1 MLEMLRALFRHEA
14 WADAEQWRA
23 LAAHPSA
30 LANPDIFDRLN
41 HINMVQR
48 GYLMVVRTQ
57 PVDLAEL
64 RKPMQ
69 DLGALQQSF
78 RRYHQEV
85 ADFLKGL
92 SPEAL
97 HAKPKIDWAPTFQP
111 TTQEALLQMVM
122 HSQHHRGQNALRLR
136 ELGGT
141 PPMTDFLIWVGKG
154 YPEPAWD

>member
-1 MLEMLRALFRHEA
+1 
-14 WADAEQWRA
+14 
-23 LAAHPSA
+23 
-30 LANPDIFDRLN
+30 
-41 HINMVQR
+41 MVQR
-48 GYLMVVRTQ
+48 GYLMVVCNQ

-64 RKPMQ
+64 RKPIQ
-69 DLGALQQSF
+69 DLSVLQQSF
-78 RRYHQEV
+78 QRYHREV

-97 HAKPKIDWAPTFQP
+97 HAKPKIDWAPMFQP

-154 YPEPAWD
+154 YPQPAWD

>member
-1 MLEMLRALFRHEA
+1 MLEMLGALFRHEA

-23 LAAHPSA
+23 LAAHPSV
-30 LANPDIFDRLN
+30 LANPDMLDRLN

-48 GYLMVVRTQ
+48 GYLMVVRNQ

-64 RKPMQ
+64 RKPIQ

-78 RRYHQEV
+78 RRYHRSI

-97 HAKPKIDWAPTFQP
+97 HAKLKVDWAPTFQP

-154 YPEPAWD
+154 YPQPAWD